1 MVTALGVSLAT
12 SSIFVVL
19 AGCYV
24 GGGGLGRLLF
34 LRGQLVWIL
43 LVRSR

>member
-12 SSIFVVL
+12 SFIFVVL

-34 LRGQLVWIL
+34 LGGQLVWIL
-43 LVRSR
+43 LVQSR

>member
-19 AGCYV
+19 AGCSV
-24 GGGGLGRLLF
+24 GAMLGGAGLGGSSARL
-34 LRGQLVWIL
+34 G
-43 LVRSR
+43 